1 MFREYDKDKTG
12 LLKEDLKKLM
22 RRLMNDECIIG
33 KIPRL
38 SDDEVENVF
47 DDWNTNKDNK
57 ITWFEFREGLNR
69 WQWRL
74 QDKEKLDELVEQFFK
89 QSYKFKMQGNDKDSK
104 EYAARALRLQGSQ
117 TKTKPM

>member
-69 WQWRL
+69 W
-74 QDKEKLDELVEQFFK
+74 
-89 QSYKFKMQGNDKDSK
+89 
-104 EYAARALRLQGSQ
+104 
-117 TKTKPM
+117 